1 MACDLVRKL
10 VCVLVVV
17 LTLGFEVFAQPQV
30 PGYFIFGDSLV
41 DNGNNN
47 NIASLAMANYLPYGI
62 DFPSGPTGRFSN
74 GKTTI
79 DAISELLGFP
89 NYIPPFAKARGRD
102 VLQGVN
108 YASAAA
114 GIRTKQGGRTPFSG
128 QFRNYQTTVT
138 QITSILG
145 SAQAAADH
153 LSRCIFSIGLGSN
166 DYLNNYFMP
175 LVYSSSR
182 RYTPDQWADLLIQ
195 QYSQNLRTIYNYGAR
210 KFVLIGVGQVGCSP
224 SVLAQRSPD
233 GKTCVAEVNNANK
246 IFNTKLKSLVD
257 QYNSNFTD
265 AKFIYIDAYGIFNDL
280 LTKPASYGT
289 DPNSLLQEIERL
301 LYMFRSCNGLKVTN
315 AGCCGVGR
323 NTGQITCL
331 PLQTP
336 CSNRKEYLFW
346 DAFHPTEAANT
357 VVARRSYTAQSS
369 SDAYPFDISRLAQL

>member
-1 MACDLVRKL
+1 MASCDLMKKL
-10 VCVLVVV
+10 ICVLLVV
-17 LTLGFEVFAQPQV
+17 LSLSFGVVLAQQPQV

-62 DFPSGPTGRFSN
+62 DFVPRGPTGRFSN
-74 GKTTI
+74 GKSTV
-79 DAISELLGFP
+79 DVISQLLGFQS
-89 NYIPPFAKARGRD
+89 YIPPFARARGRT

-114 GIRTKQGGRTPFSG
+114 GIRDETGQQLGGRTPFSG
-128 QFRNYQTTVT
+128 QVRNFQTTVA

-153 LSRCIFSIGLGSN
+153 LSRCIVSIGLGSN

-195 QYSQNLRTIYNYGAR
+195 QYSQNLQTIYNNGAR
-210 KFVLIGVGQVGCSP
+210 KFVLIGVGQIGCSP
-224 SVLAQRSPD
+224 SLLAQRSRD
-233 GKTCVAEVNNANK
+233 GKTCVAEVNNINN

-257 QYNSNFTD
+257 QANSNFTD
-265 AKFIYIDAYGIFNDL
+265 AKFIYINSYGIFNDL
-280 LTKPASYGT
+280 VTKPASYGLT
-289 DPNSLLQEIERL
+289 
-301 LYMFRSCNGLKVTN
+301 VVN

-323 NTGQITCL
+323 NNGQITCL

-336 CSNRKEYLFW
+336 CRNRKEYLFW

-357 VVARRSYTAQSS
+357 IFARRAFTAESS
-369 SDAYPFDISRLAQL
+369 SDAYPYDISRLAQL